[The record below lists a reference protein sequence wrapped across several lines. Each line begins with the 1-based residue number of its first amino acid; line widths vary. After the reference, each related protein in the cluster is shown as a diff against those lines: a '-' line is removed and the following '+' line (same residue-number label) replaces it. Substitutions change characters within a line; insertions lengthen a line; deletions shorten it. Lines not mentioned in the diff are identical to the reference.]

1 MRDERELRGRC
12 QSLFCRA
19 SSEAPQ
25 HRLVVLTMSGPFFYL
40 PSPRIQT
47 QDAAGKERI
56 DRTLSTDTPK
66 RGPASPLLPETPSPS
81 FFVAFH

>member
-1 MRDERELRGRC
+1 
-12 QSLFCRA
+12 
-19 SSEAPQ
+19 
-25 HRLVVLTMSGPFFYL
+25 MSGPFFYL